1 MAWSEP
7 GNFLVKRA
15 SPLIGKTELIS
26 MAEYKVLRAPKIS
39 VMQTAWQLLSTI
51 QSHLHKKNRGYKSI
65 RVINTNTQPSALRAC

>member
-15 SPLIGKTELIS
+15 SPLIGKTKLIS

-51 QSHLHKKNRGYKSI
+51 QSHLHKKIVVTS
-65 RVINTNTQPSALRAC
+65 QSES